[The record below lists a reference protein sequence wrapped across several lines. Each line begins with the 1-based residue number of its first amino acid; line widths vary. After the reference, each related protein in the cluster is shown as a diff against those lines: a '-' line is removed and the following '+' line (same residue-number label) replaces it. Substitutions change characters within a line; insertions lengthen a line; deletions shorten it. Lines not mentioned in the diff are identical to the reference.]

1 VYAGNEK
8 GGVMNKNAIA
18 LFVVSGILLICQL
31 LPAQQSA
38 QPSKAT
44 PATSDP
50 SVELLRKDLRSEKK
64 QIVAANML
72 LTEAEAQKF
81 WPVYDQ
87 YTAEA
92 AKINDAKLS
101 VIKEYAQNYESLSDV
116 QADSLIKNWTAAD
129 ESAVQLRMKYLPIF
143 QKVLPGKKVARFF
156 QVDRRIGSVI
166 DLQIA
171 SEIPLVEP

>member
-1 VYAGNEK
+1 MGK
-8 GGVMNKNAIA
+8 GEAMKKIAIT
-18 LFVVSGILLICQL
+18 LFAVPGILLICQL

-38 QPSKAT
+38 QNNKAT
-44 PATSDP
+44 PAASDQY
-50 SVELLRKDLRSEKK
+50 VELLRKDLRSEKK

-81 WPVYDQ
+81 WPVYDE

-92 AKINDAKLS
+92 IKINDVKLS
-101 VIKEYAQNYESLSDV
+101 VIKEYAQNYETLSDV
-116 QADSLIKNWTAAD
+116 QAERLVKNWTAAD
-129 ESAVQLRMKYLPIF
+129 ESAVQLRVKYLPIF
-143 QKVLPGKKVARFF
+143 QKVLPATKVARFF

>member
-1 VYAGNEK
+1 MTKIATAFF
-8 GGVMNKNAIA
+8 VM
-18 LFVVSGILLICQL
+18 LGILLTCQL

-38 QPSKAT
+38 AT
-44 PATSDP
+44 AVAYDQ

-64 QIVAANML
+64 QIVAANIL

-81 WPVYDQ
+81 WPVYDE

-116 QADSLIKNWTAAD
+116 QADRLVKNWTAAD

-171 SEIPLVEP
+171 SEIPLVGQ

>member
-1 VYAGNEK
+1 MKRIV
-8 GGVMNKNAIA
+8 IA
-18 LFVVSGILLICQL
+18 LCVMTGILFVCGL

-38 QPSKAT
+38 QHHEAT
-44 PATSDP
+44 PAASDQY
-50 SVELLRKDLRSEKK
+50 VDLLRKDLRSEKK

-101 VIKEYAQNYESLSDV
+101 VIKEYAQHYESLSDV

-129 ESAVQLRMKYLPIF
+129 ESAVQLRMKYLPLF

-166 DLQIA
+166 DLQLA
-171 SEIPLVEP
+171 SEIPLVGQ

>member
-1 VYAGNEK
+1 MK
-8 GGVMNKNAIA
+8 KIAIA
-18 LFVVSGILLICQL
+18 LFVVVLGILLTCQL

-38 QPSKAT
+38 QQSEAT
-44 PATSDP
+44 PTASDQ
-50 SVELLRKDLRSEKK
+50 SVELLRKDLRSDKK
-64 QIVAANML
+64 QIVAANMV

-92 AKINDAKLS
+92 TKINDAKLS

-116 QADSLIKNWTAAD
+116 QAASLVKNWTAAD

-171 SEIPLVEP
+171 SEVPLVEP

>member
-1 VYAGNEK
+1 MK
-8 GGVMNKNAIA
+8 RIAIA
-18 LFVVSGILLICQL
+18 LCVMTGILFVCQL
-31 LPAQQSA
+31 SPAQQSA
-38 QPSKAT
+38 QQHEAT
-44 PATSDP
+44 PAASDQ

-81 WPVYDQ
+81 WPVYDE
-87 YTAEA
+87 YTVEA

-101 VIKEYAQNYESLSDV
+101 VIKEYVQTYETLNDAQAERMV
-116 QADSLIKNWTAAD
+116 KNWSAAD
-129 ESAVQLRMKYLPIF
+129 EATVQLRLKYLPIF
-143 QKVLPGKKVARFF
+143 QKALPGKKVARFF

-166 DLQIA
+166 DLQLA

>member
-1 VYAGNEK
+1 
-8 GGVMNKNAIA
+8 
-18 LFVVSGILLICQL
+18 LICQL
-31 LPAQQSA
+31 LPAQQ
-38 QPSKAT
+38 PE
-44 PATSDP
+44 ATSVASDQ

-92 AKINDAKLS
+92 VKINDAKLS
-101 VIKEYAQNYESLSDV
+101 VIKEYAQNYESLSDD
-116 QADSLIKNWTAAD
+116 QADRLVKNWTEAD

-171 SEIPLVEP
+171 SEIPLVER

>member
-1 VYAGNEK
+1 MKRNV
-8 GGVMNKNAIA
+8 IA
-18 LFVVSGILLICQL
+18 LFVVPGILLISQL
-31 LPAQQSA
+31 LPAQQ
-38 QPSKAT
+38 
-44 PATSDP
+44 PATAASTDQ

-64 QIVAANML
+64 QIVAANMV

-92 AKINDAKLS
+92 TKINDAKLS
-101 VIKEYAQNYESLSDV
+101 VIKEYAQNYDSLTDV
-116 QADSLIKNWTAAD
+116 QAAGLVKNWTAAD

-156 QVDRRIGSVI
+156 QVDRRIGSVM

-171 SEIPLVEP
+171 SEVPLVGP

>member
-1 VYAGNEK
+1 MEK
-8 GGVMNKNAIA
+8 GGVMKRIAIA
-18 LFVVSGILLICQL
+18 LFVVPGILLICQL
-31 LPAQQSA
+31 LPAQSA
-38 QPSKAT
+38 KQNEGT
-44 PATSDP
+44 PVTSDQY
-50 SVELLRKDLRSEKK
+50 VELLRKDLRSEKK

-81 WPVYDQ
+81 WPVYDE
-87 YTAEA
+87 YTVEA

-116 QADSLIKNWTAAD
+116 QADRLVKNWTAAD

-166 DLQIA
+166 DLQLA

>member
-1 VYAGNEK
+1 MKKIV
-8 GGVMNKNAIA
+8 IA
-18 LFVVSGILLICQL
+18 LFAVPGILLIGQL
-31 LPAQQSA
+31 LPAQQST
-38 QPSKAT
+38 QQSEAT
-44 PATSDP
+44 PVAYDQ

-81 WPVYDQ
+81 WPVYDE

-101 VIKEYAQNYESLSDV
+101 VIKEYAQNYETLSDV
-116 QADSLIKNWTAAD
+116 QADRLIKNWTAAD
-129 ESAVQLRMKYLPIF
+129 ESAVQLRVKYLPVF

-156 QVDRRIGSVI
+156 QVDRRIGSVL

>member
-1 VYAGNEK
+1 MKGK
-8 GGVMNKNAIA
+8 GGVMKKIAIA
-18 LFVVSGILLICQL
+18 LFVTLGILLTCQP

-38 QPSKAT
+38 QQSAAT
-44 PATSDP
+44 PVAYDQ

-81 WPVYDQ
+81 WPVYDE
-87 YTAEA
+87 YTVEA

-101 VIKEYAQNYESLSDV
+101 VIKEYAQNYETLSDA
-116 QADSLIKNWTAAD
+116 QADRLVKNWTAAD

-166 DLQIA
+166 DLQLA
-171 SEIPLVEP
+171 SEIPLVGQ

>member
-1 VYAGNEK
+1 MPALASA
-8 GGVMNKNAIA
+8 AIA
-18 LFVVSGILLICQL
+18 
-31 LPAQQSA
+31 QQHA
-38 QPSKAT
+38 AT
-44 PATSDP
+44 PAASDQ

-81 WPVYDQ
+81 WPVYDE

-101 VIKEYAQNYESLSDV
+101 VIKEYAQNYETLNDV
-116 QADSLIKNWTAAD
+116 QADRLVKNWTAAD

-166 DLQIA
+166 DLQLA